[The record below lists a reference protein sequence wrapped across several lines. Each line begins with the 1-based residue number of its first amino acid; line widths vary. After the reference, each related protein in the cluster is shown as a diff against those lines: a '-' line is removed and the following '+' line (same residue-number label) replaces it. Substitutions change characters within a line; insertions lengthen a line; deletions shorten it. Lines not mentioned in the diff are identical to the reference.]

1 MKLPQAKTPIGNV
14 QRIRA
19 NVRRYP
25 DGWGEA
31 RAPLDRAARLNG
43 CLHGSIA
50 IGAIA
55 GGAVAGALAKKLK
68 SMHSPLFLI
77 GCALSMLIVGI
88 ALQTLRNAMAAYL
101 VMSVCGG
108 LLVALSTL
116 FQIQIMSNVQLLTP
130 KELIGKVIACVI
142 CVCMCTNP
150 LGQFIYGFVFDKA
163 GNYTYVP
170 FYTAV
175 LIMIGIGIMTRQVF
189 YGIDNLL

>member
-77 GCALSMLIVGI
+77 GCALSMLIAGI
-88 ALQTLRNAMAAYL
+88 ALQTLRIAMAAYL
-101 VMSVCGG
+101 ALSVCGG
-108 LLVALSTL
+108 LLAALSAL
-116 FQIQIMSNVQLLTP
+116 LQIQIMPNVQLLTP
-130 KELIGKVIACVI
+130 MDLFSIKLATIH
-142 CVCMCTNP
+142 MFR
-150 LGQFIYGFVFDKA
+150 FIQ
-163 GNYTYVP
+163 
-170 FYTAV
+170 
-175 LIMIGIGIMTRQVF
+175 RC
-189 YGIDNLL
+189 